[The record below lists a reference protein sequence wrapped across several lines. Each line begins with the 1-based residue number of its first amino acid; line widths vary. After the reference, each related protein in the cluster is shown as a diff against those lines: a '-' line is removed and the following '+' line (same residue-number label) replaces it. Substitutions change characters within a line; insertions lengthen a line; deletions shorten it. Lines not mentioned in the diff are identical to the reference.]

1 MRKQVGFAIQ
11 TINKQSLEKME
22 KVLSLCMISLNT
34 LSQLAEIDLLS
45 QEKPVVI
52 FKHSTRC
59 SISSMVFN
67 RFEKNY
73 KTQNQD
79 QLPVY
84 YLDLLSYRNISN
96 EIASKY
102 GVEHQSPQ
110 TLLIKNGK
118 CIHDAS
124 HTDIEL
130 SEIIEFAN

>member
-1 MRKQVGFAIQ
+1 
-11 TINKQSLEKME
+11 
-22 KVLSLCMISLNT
+22 MISLNT

-59 SISSMVFN
+59 SISAMVFN
-67 RFEKNY
+67 RFEQNY
-73 KTQNQD
+73 KKLNAEE
-79 QLPVY
+79 LPVY
-84 YLDLLSYRNISN
+84 YLDLLNYRNISN
-96 EIASKY
+96 EIAAKY

-118 CIHDAS
+118 CIHNAS

-130 SEIIEFAN
+130 SEIKEMAV